1 MILEAALATTFRT
14 STAKV
19 VAFDVSCAGL
29 TKCMAG
35 WSSQKKTERNCT
47 MTSQNTTQNQ
57 ANDKG
62 TPLDYF
68 EGFVV
73 REFRNAGK
81 KGKRWVKIGV
91 MFPHEK
97 GDGFNTILDATPT
110 DGEITWLRAYSKPK
124 KDDTSYDEDT
134 GEVSSHTGAS
144 EDGPAPQEQI

>member
-1 MILEAALATTFRT
+1 
-14 STAKV
+14 
-19 VAFDVSCAGL
+19 
-29 TKCMAG
+29 
-35 WSSQKKTERNCT
+35 
-47 MTSQNTTQNQ
+47 MTSQNTTQTQ

-97 GDGFNTILDATPT
+97 GDGFNTILDANPT
-110 DGEITWLRAYSKPK
+110 DGEITWLRAYSRPK
-124 KDDTSYDEDT
+124 KDDAGYDEDT
-134 GEVSSHTGAS
+134 GEVAS
-144 EDGPAPQEQI
+144 PAAGYEAGPVPDEQI

>member
-1 MILEAALATTFRT
+1 
-14 STAKV
+14 
-19 VAFDVSCAGL
+19 
-29 TKCMAG
+29 
-35 WSSQKKTERNCT
+35 
-47 MTSQNTTQNQ
+47 MTSQNTTQTQ

-62 TPLDYF
+62 TPLDYY

-97 GDGFNTILDATPT
+97 GEGYNTILDANPT

-124 KDDTSYDEDT
+124 KDDTDYDQDT
-134 GEVSSHTGAS
+134 GEVPSPAAADHS
-144 EDGPAPQEQI
+144 GPAPQEQI